1 MIKWMAL
8 LAYLAQNV
16 SERRRRKNKKN
27 TKWKQK
33 LCFCVDT
40 KSEVVWNCE
49 LWIVLVV
56 YSCAEQQRYRRRSGF
71 STWIGEW
78 SWYCRVQIVSNHYFI
93 TDMIEFTSTVKIEKK
108 TVFDRPTII

>member
-1 MIKWMAL
+1 MAL

-40 KSEVVWNCE
+40 KSEVV
-49 LWIVLVV
+49 
-56 YSCAEQQRYRRRSGF
+56 
-71 STWIGEW
+71 
-78 SWYCRVQIVSNHYFI
+78 
-93 TDMIEFTSTVKIEKK
+93 
-108 TVFDRPTII
+108 